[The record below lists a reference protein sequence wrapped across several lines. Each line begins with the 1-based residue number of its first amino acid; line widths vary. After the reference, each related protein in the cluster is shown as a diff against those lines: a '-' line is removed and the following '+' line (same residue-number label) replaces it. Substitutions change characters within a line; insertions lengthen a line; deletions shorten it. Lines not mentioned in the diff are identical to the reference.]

1 MMHNIYRKKTVSTAI
16 CFLQAEEYFE
26 YVNSILGKVIAM
38 IYDNIGQLIG
48 RTPMVRL
55 HLNKPEIKAELLAKV
70 ESFNPGGSI
79 KDRVGAHM
87 LLDAEEKG
95 LISPGAT
102 IIEPT
107 SGNTGVGL
115 ALVCAVKGY
124 KLILTMPEN
133 MSIER
138 RLLLKAY
145 GAELIL
151 TPKELGMQGAVDKAN
166 ELKQQNPNSFIPQQ
180 FSNPTNPLAH
190 ELTTAKE
197 ILEDTNGN
205 INIFVASIGTGG
217 TLCGCAKTL
226 KKFNNN
232 IKIYGIEPENSP
244 LITQGKA
251 SSHKIQ
257 GIGANFIPK
266 NYNNQFVDEVLT
278 VNESV
283 ALKTARNLAQK
294 EGILCGISS
303 GANVAKALELAQ
315 KEENR
320 GKIIVTII
328 CDTGERYLS
337 NELFNYDR

>member
-1 MMHNIYRKKTVSTAI
+1 MNICT
-16 CFLQAEEYFE
+16 
-26 YVNSILGKVIAM
+26 NILE
-38 IYDNIGQLIG
+38 LIG
-48 RTPMVRL
+48 KTPL
-55 HLNKPEIKAELLAKV
+55 IELKTLNKNGVARVLVKL
-70 ESFNPGGSI
+70 ESKNLGGSI
-79 KDRVGAHM
+79 KDRPALFM
-87 LLDAEEKG
+87 IEEAEKQG
-95 LISPGAT
+95 LINKET
-102 IIEPT
+102 LIIEPT

-133 MSIER
+133 MSLER

-151 TPKELGMQGAVDKAN
+151 TPKEFGMQGAVDKAN
-166 ELKQQNPNSFIPQQ
+166 ELQRKNPNSFIPQQ

-190 ELTTAKE
+190 ELTTAQE
-197 ILEDTNGN
+197 IIKDTDGN
-205 INIFVASIGTGG
+205 IDIFVASIGTGG
-217 TLCGCAKTL
+217 TLCGCAKAL
-226 KKFNNN
+226 KAFNNN
-232 IKIYGIEPENSP
+232 IKVFGVEPENSP

-257 GIGANFIPK
+257 GIGANFIPE
-266 NYNNQFVDEVLT
+266 NYNKNFVDEVLT
-278 VNESV
+278 VNENI
-283 ALKTARNLAQK
+283 ALETARNLAQK

-337 NELFNYDR
+337 SELFNYDR